1 MTTEI
6 SRPPFCVLMS
16 VYLKDNAV
24 FFDQALGS
32 ILTDQT
38 LIPNQ
43 LVLVVDGPLDD
54 AKNAIIERYQALQSD
69 VLDVLR
75 LPENVGQGPALNR
88 GLLQCKHEYVAR
100 MDADDISLPDR
111 FEKQVGFVSEHPD
124 VDVSSGFVAEFD
136 QNDFSRTR
144 QVPLE
149 MPGIVSFSK
158 RRSPVNH
165 GACMYK
171 KSKVLTCGAYNSF
184 AQVQDYALFVKMI
197 SSGAQFK
204 NQSDILV
211 RVRMYDG
218 YARKASWK
226 YFIEEVKLAW
236 HFYSI
241 GHIGVVDLVGNILVR
256 AAPRLLGSRI
266 IGFLYRRVLR

>member
-1 MTTEI
+1 MNTGI
-6 SRPPFCVLMS
+6 SRPHFSVLMS
-16 VYLKDNAV
+16 VYLKDDDV

-54 AKNAIIERYQALQSD
+54 AKNAIIERYQVLQPD

-75 LPENVGQGPALNR
+75 LPENVGQGPALNQ

-111 FEKQVGFVSEHPD
+111 FEKQIDFVSEHPD

-136 QNDFSRTR
+136 QSDLSRTR
-144 QVPLE
+144 QIPLE
-149 MPGIVSFSK
+149 MPDIVAFSK

-165 GACMYK
+165 GACIYK
-171 KSKVLTCGAYNSF
+171 KSKVLSCGSYNSF
-184 AQVQDYALFVKMI
+184 AQVQDYALFVRMI

-204 NQSDILV
+204 NQSDTLV
-211 RVRMYDG
+211 RVRIYDG
-218 YARKASWK
+218 YARKASWN
-226 YFIEEVKLAW
+226 YFGEEVKLAW
-236 HFYSI
+236 HFYEI
-241 GHIGVVDLVGNILVR
+241 GHIGAIDLAGNILVR
-256 AAPRLLGSRI
+256 AAPRLLGGRA
-266 IGFLYRRVLR
+266 IGFLYRKVLR